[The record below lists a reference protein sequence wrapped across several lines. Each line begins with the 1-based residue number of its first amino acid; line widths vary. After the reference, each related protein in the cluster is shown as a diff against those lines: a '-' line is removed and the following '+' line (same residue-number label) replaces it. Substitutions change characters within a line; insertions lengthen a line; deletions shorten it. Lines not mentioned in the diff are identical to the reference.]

1 MESMTPLDAPALL
14 HVVGYLTGASLYAML
29 FVMVVRTGGPAQRLT
44 LGTAVL
50 GLAWNVGE
58 LTAHLFDTLG
68 LALARD
74 WMAGISYAA
83 LGFLAAVVVHS
94 AAPRQEEDD
103 ASRDKPTSRF
113 VVPAAYG
120 CAAMAAS
127 MQLLAA
133 TTGRALPWSAGL
145 VLLTAGLTALAVT
158 LLVTARDQPEG
169 RRTFWMLGLALFA
182 VSALHLS
189 SFHGATEG
197 WLTELLG
204 HHASIPLA
212 FAILYQDYRFAFA
225 DVFLKRALTLLA
237 LVACVF
243 VGWSAVAPSIAADAP
258 VSPAVGAL
266 IAMWVGTALLF
277 PRLRRQ
283 VTVFVDRVVLKRAD
297 YATVLDRLTST
308 LQSCNAEQAVLDLT
322 CSALA
327 PALSAASVTWRG
339 DAPAAGSHDVPI
351 PTAEAPRPTLRI
363 GRLAGGRRLLSD
375 DLILLERVAHLVGR
389 RIDTIRL
396 GDERYERMLREREIS
411 TLAAQAELRAL
422 RAQINPHF
430 LFNALTTL
438 GYLIQ
443 SAPSRAMDTLMRLTT
458 LLRSALRSEGEFTTL
473 GHELDLIECYLEI
486 ERERFE
492 ERLQTRIDL
501 LPGLRQISIPALIVQ
516 PLVENAIKHGI
527 AGVREGGSVVVSASV
542 CEERER
548 FLEIAVRNTGAPLG
562 GRSSTAGSGIGLQNV
577 AHRLRCY
584 YGDDATLRLSSD
596 ASGET
601 VAEVRIPLQM
611 VVGEEHTLTLVEHT
625 RS

>member
-1 MESMTPLDAPALL
+1 MTPLDAPELL
-14 HVVGYLTGASLYAML
+14 HVVGYLTGVSLYAML
-29 FVMVVRTGGPAQRLT
+29 LAMVVRTGGPAYRLT

-58 LTAHLFDTLG
+58 LTAHLFETLG
-68 LALARD
+68 LAVARD
-74 WMAGISYAA
+74 WMAGVSYAA

-94 AAPRQEEDD
+94 AARRQQEDAAPQD
-103 ASRDKPTSRF
+103 RRTSRF
-113 VVPAAYG
+113 VVPAAYS
-120 CAAMAAS
+120 CAALAAL
-127 MQLLAA
+127 MQLFAA
-133 TTGRALPWSAGL
+133 MTGRALPWSAGL
-145 VLLTAGLTALAVT
+145 MLLTTGLTALAVI

-225 DVFLKRALTLLA
+225 DVFLKRAVTLLA

-243 VGWSAVAPSIAADAP
+243 IGWSAVAPFIATDAT

-277 PRLRRQ
+277 PWLRRQ

-297 YATVLDRLTST
+297 YATVLDGLTST
-308 LQSCNAEQAVLDLT
+308 VQSCDAEQAVLDHT
-322 CSALA
+322 CTALA
-327 PALSAASVTWRG
+327 PALSAASVTWR
-339 DAPAAGSHDVPI
+339 ANTPAAGIHEVPI
-351 PTAEAPRPTLRI
+351 PTADAPRPTLTI
-363 GRLAGGRRLLSD
+363 GRLTGGRRLLSD
-375 DLILLERVAHLVGR
+375 DLMLLERVAHLVGR
-389 RIDTIRL
+389 RIDTLRL

-443 SAPSRAMDTLMRLTT
+443 SAPSRAVDTLMRLTT

-492 ERLQTRIDL
+492 ERLQTRLEIS
-501 LPGLRQISIPALIVQ
+501 PRVRQMSIPALVVQ

-527 AGVREGGSVVVSASV
+527 AGAREGGRVIVSADV
-542 CEERER
+542 PDEPER
-548 FLEIAVRNTGAPLG
+548 FLEIVVRNTGAPLG
-562 GRSSTAGSGIGLQNV
+562 APSSTAGMGIGLQNV
-577 AHRLRCY
+577 ANRLRCY
-584 YGDDATLRLSSD
+584 YGDDATLRVSSN

-601 VAEVRIPLQM
+601 VAEVRIPLHT
-611 VVGEEHTLTLVEHT
+611 VVGDEEAPALVERT